1 MKPVAVVTGGR
12 RGIGLTIAKDLM
24 EDYTVVVVAKSKT
37 FAGYYYQADLE
48 TEAEHV
54 IPNVLKDFGRI
65 DVLINNAGVQKL
77 QPAINTSVQDWQT
90 IINTN
95 LTAPFILARDAG
107 AWMKEHGGGKIIN
120 ITSIAA
126 LRPARNIAPYIASK
140 AGLDMLTKALACE
153 WAQYGINVN
162 SIAPGFIETDMSRVN
177 NTLRPEMIER
187 IPAQRFGVPDDLI
200 SAVRF
205 LLAADYVHGITLTVD
220 GGWCA
225 KN

>member
-1 MKPVAVVTGGR
+1 MKPVAVVTGST
-12 RGIGLTIAKDLM
+12 RGIGLTIADDLAS
-24 EDYTVVVVAKSKT
+24 DYTVVRLGKVNYDFTGSAVV
-37 FAGYYYQADLE
+37 E
-48 TEAEHV
+48 NV
-54 IPNVLKDFGRI
+54 IPDIIQAYGRI
-65 DVLINNAGVQKL
+65 DVLINNAGIQKL
-77 QPAINTSVQDWQT
+77 QPALVTSLADWND
-90 IINTN
+90 IIRVN

-153 WAQYGINVN
+153 WAQYRINVN